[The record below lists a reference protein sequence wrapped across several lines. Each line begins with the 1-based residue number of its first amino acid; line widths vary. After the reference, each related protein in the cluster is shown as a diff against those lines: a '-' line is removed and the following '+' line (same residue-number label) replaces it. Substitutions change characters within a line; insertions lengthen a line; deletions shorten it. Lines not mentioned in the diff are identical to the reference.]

1 MKAGGLPRI
10 GTGALSQ
17 VASDIEPERMAEA
30 ARQYNQRARE
40 TQRHRTH
47 AEVARFFDGLELL
60 EPGVVVVPQWRPQS
74 SAEAEAHSGM
84 WGGVGRRA

>member
-1 MKAGGLPRI
+1 MLIAVMHLIVDADDP
-10 GTGALSQ
+10 
-17 VASDIEPERMAEA
+17 
-30 ARQYNQRARE
+30 RE

-74 SAEAEAHSGM
+74 RAEAEAHSGM
-84 WGGVGRRA
+84 RGGVGRRA